1 MSAEAAVVVGSTG
14 EIDNRP
20 HMNVIFIGHV
30 DAGKSTTCGNIMYLS
45 GQVDERTVEKLEREA
60 KEKNR
65 ESWFM
70 AYVMDT
76 IEEERAKG
84 ITVEVGRAAFTTPN
98 RRFTILDCPGHKN
111 FITNMI
117 QGASAADVG
126 VLIIS
131 ARKGEFETG
140 FEKGGQ
146 TREHALLAKTLGISR
161 LVVAVNKMDDMT
173 VEYRKE
179 RFDEIC
185 DKLKPYLRGVGYNVK
200 SEEDVMFLPI
210 SGLRGDNIKEPI
222 KDPRGTW
229 WCGPTLL
236 QVLDCTNPPFRD
248 AVAPVRIPLLEG
260 FKEMGVMAIGK
271 IEQGTVKVGQ
281 QYSILPAK
289 IDTEVLGIY
298 VEDDEISRPI
308 AYPGENVRVKLKG
321 VEEDQIHKGH
331 VLSGAPHVPVVGEF
345 QVQML
350 VVDLL
355 EHRPILTA
363 GYSCVFHCHTV
374 VEECVVT
381 NLHEV
386 THRATAQKQKNPRF
400 VKADSLVIADLQ
412 VANTICVDNFKNTP
426 QLGRF
431 TLRDEG
437 RTIAIGKIVKVFA
450 DSKPY
455 GKCIADAFG
464 GDK

>member
-1 MSAEAAVVVGSTG
+1 MSAEAPAVAVASG

-20 HMNVIFIGHV
+20 HMNLVFIGHV
-30 DAGKSTTCGNIMYLS
+30 DAGKSTTCGNILFLS
-45 GQVDERTVEKLEREA
+45 GQVDDRTVEKLEREA

-84 ITVEVGRAAFTTPN
+84 ITVEVGRASFTTAN
-98 RRFTILDCPGHKN
+98 KRFTILDAPGHKS
-111 FITNMI
+111 FVPNMI

-126 VLIIS
+126 VLIVS

-161 LVVAVNKMDDMT
+161 LIVAVNKMDDPT

-179 RFDEIC
+179 RYDEIC
-185 DKLKPYLRGVGYNVK
+185 DKIRPFLRNVGYNVK
-200 SEEDVMFLPI
+200 SEEDVIFLPI
-210 SGLRGDNIKEPI
+210 SGLKGDNMKDPI
-222 KDPRGTW
+222 KDPRASWYAGQTFW
-229 WCGPTLL
+229 
-236 QVLDCTNPPFRD
+236 QILDSTNPPIRD
-248 AVAPVRIPLLEG
+248 AAGPVRVPLLEG

-271 IEQGTVKVGQ
+271 IEQGTLRVGQ
-281 QYSILPAK
+281 SYTILPAK
-289 IDTEVLGIY
+289 IETEVLGIY
-298 VEDDEISRPI
+298 VEDDEISRPV
-308 AYPGENVRVKLKG
+308 ALPGENVRIKLKN
-321 VEEDQIHKGH
+321 VEEEQIHKGN
-331 VLSGAPHVPVVGEF
+331 VLSANPHVPVVGEF

-350 VVDLL
+350 VVELL

-363 GYSCVFHCHTV
+363 GYSCVLHCHTV
-374 VEECVVT
+374 VEECVIT

-386 THRATAQKQKNPRF
+386 TIRSTAKKQANPRF
-400 VKADSLVIADLQ
+400 VKADSVVIADIQ
-412 VANTICVDNFKNTP
+412 VANTICVDSFKNTP

-437 RTIAIGKIVKVFA
+437 RTIAIGKVLKVFP
-450 DSKPY
+450 DSKGY
-455 GKCIADAFG
+455 GKSVADAFG